1 MRISDWSSDVCS
13 SDLVRRRGPGRITCR
28 CIDPLRARGGDRAP
42 GAGGLT
48 DRRQR
53 PGALL
58 ARFRRHRAWNPGLA
72 SPDAAI
78 QPWTVAGEAGGR
90 SFRPQAALTAPRRL
104 VSSTAAKPFTHPQG
118 QWPHPTDT
126 ETECRTKP
134 PTHNLT
140 KG

>member
-1 MRISDWSSDVCS
+1 M
-13 SDLVRRRGPGRITCR
+13 
-28 CIDPLRARGGDRAP
+28 DPLRGRGGDRAP

-90 SFRPQAALTAPRRL
+90 SFRPQAAITAPRRL
-104 VSSTAAKPFTHPQG
+104 VSYTAEESFHHAQRHWPPPQA
-118 QWPHPTDT
+118 T
-126 ETECRTKP
+126 ETEFTNKP
-134 PTHNLT
+134 PTPNLT
-140 KG
+140 HWCTPRPPTSN

>member
-13 SDLVRRRGPGRITCR
+13 SDL
-28 CIDPLRARGGDRAP
+28 ARGGDRAP

-72 SPDAAI
+72 SQDAAI

-90 SFRPQAALTAPRRL
+90 SFRQQAAITAPRRL
-104 VSSTAAKPFTHPQG
+104 VSSTAVESFHHAPA
-118 QWPHPTDT
+118 QWPTPKDT
-126 ETECRTKP
+126 ETRPEETTP
-134 PTHNLT
+134 SASLP
-140 KG
+140 

>member
-72 SPDAAI
+72 SQDAAI

-90 SFRPQAALTAPRRL
+90 SFRQQRSEEHTSELQSLMRISYAVFCLKKKNKTRK
-104 VSSTAAKPFTHPQG
+104 TQ
-118 QWPHPTDT
+118 
-126 ETECRTKP
+126 EI
-134 PTHNLT
+134 
-140 KG
+140 

>member
-1 MRISDWSSDVCS
+1 M
-13 SDLVRRRGPGRITCR
+13 
-28 CIDPLRARGGDRAP
+28 DPLRGRGGDRAP

-90 SFRPQAALTAPRRL
+90 SFRPQAAITAPRRL
-104 VSSTAAKPFTHPQG
+104 VSSTAVESFHHAQG
-118 QWPHPTDT
+118 QWPPPTDT
-126 ETECRTKP
+126 ETRSEEHTSELQSLLRISYAV
-134 PTHNLT
+134 L
-140 KG
+140 